1 MGITLEE
8 LDGKYEIRS
17 ETSDGGPYRINGDG
31 LTEVK
36 DGRTWRKDQNGFIWE
51 STFSISGKDKIMLE
65 STLDPSLADE
75 DFFIKDNKNNLTRE
89 KVTYKGELI
98 ARIERGRLV
107 LTGEIK
113 HGIVT
118 TRITM
123 RKIEA
128 VKA

>member
-1 MGITLEE
+1 MALKLED

-17 ETSDGGPYRINGDG
+17 ETSDGGPYKINGDG
-31 LTEVK
+31 ITEVK
-36 DGRTWRKDQNGFIWE
+36 GGRTWRKDANGFIWE
-51 STFSISGKDKIMLE
+51 SKFQIIGKDKIGLE

-98 ARIERGRLV
+98 ARTEFGRLT
-107 LTGEIK
+107 LRGEIK

-123 RKIEA
+123 TKINSS
-128 VKA
+128 K